1 MASTSTD
8 PPTPSTTRSNGPMS
22 SPISVTTS
30 SAPSDRQGGRL
41 READGLGQ
49 RGDPVGRHR
58 DPLAPAAPVGE
69 ADHPGAGRGAGAVGG
84 HGDDHPREVL
94 AGGPAVGPPGQQRQL
109 AAVDRVG
116 GDFDHRLVR
125 RGLRL
130 GQVAAVETA
139 GRCGIGDIAEHAV
152 APLPWT
158 DFGANHRH
166 APSRSA
172 PPGGGPAPPPRP
184 KSTGRGSG
192 RWYANARPATVGRS
206 DACSEKR
213 ASKMDGCNSV
223 LNRVAEEMVAVKS
236 ELENEQAYVSMLY
249 DRLDTLRAR
258 AAGRVA
264 QALQPVGEGGTYQAR
279 LERDAL
285 VTRYRDRLAQLE
297 PAETG
302 LYFGRLDMADG
313 TRRYVGRLGLADDD
327 REPLLVDW
335 REPAARS
342 FYRATP
348 ADHSGVVR
356 RRHLRTKGRVV
367 VDFEDDVLDLDA
379 LSDDERSGLSGE
391 AALLASL
398 NASRTGRMGDIVA
411 TIQAEQDRIIR
422 SELRGVLVVGPNP
435 TFLRYIERVLPSLG
449 ETGVLL
455 ATTAE
460 LYPGVTATATE
471 PPEAAAL
478 KGEERMA
485 GVLAAAVADRQRLP
499 GEDLEIPFDG
509 QVLRLDRATC
519 RRARQAARAAGT
531 PHNQARAAFRRELLA
546 ALSRQVVARLVAD
559 LPQVDLPDDDLIG
572 DDVPSEQLLDAE
584 LREIR
589 SELGAAPQ
597 VRAAID
603 GLWPRLTPQGLL
615 TGLLTSPERLA
626 AAAPDLSAA
635 ERSLLLREPP
645 VRRAAG
651 GAGWWT
657 PADVPLLDE
666 ASVLLGE
673 KDGGAAREAVLAE
686 QRRRELA
693 YARGVLS
700 MVGIDEHRYGGAGLL
715 AARQRD
721 TGPDNGIAERARQDR
736 TWTFGHVIVDE
747 AQEVSAMAWRMLL
760 RRCPARSMTLAG
772 DTAQRGAP
780 WGVRSWGDI
789 LEPHAPGA
797 WRVEELTVN
806 YRTPV
811 EIIEVAADV
820 LASVSPELRP
830 PKSVRATGVAPWAL
844 RLEESELPARLA
856 EVVAGEAT
864 ATGDGKLAVLVPAG
878 RVEELSRRVA
888 AVPGAAAERGPSVLI
903 VDPACIVADSPRG
916 AADLYVALTRATQRL
931 GVVHGGDLP
940 SMLRRLASPSLS

>member
-1 MASTSTD
+1 
-8 PPTPSTTRSNGPMS
+8 
-22 SPISVTTS
+22 
-30 SAPSDRQGGRL
+30 
-41 READGLGQ
+41 
-49 RGDPVGRHR
+49 
-58 DPLAPAAPVGE
+58 
-69 ADHPGAGRGAGAVGG
+69 
-84 HGDDHPREVL
+84 
-94 AGGPAVGPPGQQRQL
+94 
-109 AAVDRVG
+109 
-116 GDFDHRLVR
+116 
-125 RGLRL
+125 
-130 GQVAAVETA
+130 
-139 GRCGIGDIAEHAV
+139 
-152 APLPWT
+152 
-158 DFGANHRH
+158 
-166 APSRSA
+166 
-172 PPGGGPAPPPRP
+172 
-184 KSTGRGSG
+184 
-192 RWYANARPATVGRS
+192 
-206 DACSEKR
+206 
-213 ASKMDGCNSV
+213 
-223 LNRVAEEMVAVKS
+223 MVAVKS

-264 QALQPVGEGGTYQAR
+264 QALRPAGEGGTYQAR

-285 VTRYRDRLAQLE
+285 VTRYRDRLAQLWS
-297 PAETG
+297 AETG
-302 LYFGRLDMADG
+302 LCFGRLDLADG

-335 REPAARS
+335 RAPAARS

-422 SELRGVLVVGPNP
+422 SELRGILVVEGGPGTGKTAVALHRAAYLLYTHRERLARRGVLVVGPNP

-519 RRARQAARAAGT
+519 RHARQAARAAGT
-531 PHNQARAAFRRELLA
+531 PHNQARAVFRRELLT

-603 GLWPRLTPQGLL
+603 GLWPRLTPQELL

-626 AAAPDLSAA
+626 AAAPELSAA

-657 PADVPLLDE
+657 PADVPLLNE
-666 ASVLLGE
+666 AAVLLGE
-673 KDGGAAREAVLAE
+673 TDGGAAREALLAE
-686 QRRRELA
+686 RRRREEA

-700 MVGIDEHRYGGAGLL
+700 MVGIDEHRYGGAALL

-721 TGPDNGIAERARQDR
+721 IGPDNGIAERARQDR

-747 AQEVSAMAWRMLL
+747 AQEVSAMAWRMLM
-760 RRCPARSMTLAG
+760 RRCPARSMTVAG
-772 DTAQRGAP
+772 DTAQRAAP
-780 WGVRSWGDI
+780 GGVRSWAEV

-830 PKSVRATGVAPWAL
+830 PRSVRETGVAPWAL

-856 EVVAGEAT
+856 EVVAGEAS

-888 AVPGAAAERGPSVLI
+888 AVPGAAAERGPSALDARIAVLTVAEAKGLEFDSVLI
-903 VDPACIVADSPRG
+903 VDPAGIVADSPRG

-931 GVVHGGDLP
+931 GVVHGGGLP
-940 SMLRRLASPSLS
+940 SMLRRLASPSLSSPRS

>member
-1 MASTSTD
+1 
-8 PPTPSTTRSNGPMS
+8 
-22 SPISVTTS
+22 
-30 SAPSDRQGGRL
+30 
-41 READGLGQ
+41 
-49 RGDPVGRHR
+49 
-58 DPLAPAAPVGE
+58 
-69 ADHPGAGRGAGAVGG
+69 
-84 HGDDHPREVL
+84 
-94 AGGPAVGPPGQQRQL
+94 
-109 AAVDRVG
+109 
-116 GDFDHRLVR
+116 
-125 RGLRL
+125 
-130 GQVAAVETA
+130 
-139 GRCGIGDIAEHAV
+139 
-152 APLPWT
+152 
-158 DFGANHRH
+158 
-166 APSRSA
+166 
-172 PPGGGPAPPPRP
+172 
-184 KSTGRGSG
+184 
-192 RWYANARPATVGRS
+192 
-206 DACSEKR
+206 
-213 ASKMDGCNSV
+213 MDGCNSV

-285 VTRYRDRLAQLE
+285 VTRYRDRLAQLWS
-297 PAETG
+297 AETG
-302 LYFGRLDMADG
+302 LCFGRLDLADG

-335 REPAARS
+335 RAPAARS

-422 SELRGVLVVGPNP
+422 SELRGILVVEGGPGTGKTAVALHRAAYLLYTHRERLARRGVLVVGPNP

-666 ASVLLGE
+666 AAVLLGE

-830 PKSVRATGVAPWAL
+830 PKSVRETGVAPWAL

-888 AVPGAAAERGPSVLI
+888 AVPGAAAERGPSALDARIAVLTVAEAKGLEFDSVLI
-903 VDPACIVADSPRG
+903 VDPAGIVADSPRG

-940 SMLRRLASPSLS
+940 SMLRRLASPSLSSPRS

>member
-1 MASTSTD
+1 
-8 PPTPSTTRSNGPMS
+8 
-22 SPISVTTS
+22 
-30 SAPSDRQGGRL
+30 
-41 READGLGQ
+41 
-49 RGDPVGRHR
+49 
-58 DPLAPAAPVGE
+58 
-69 ADHPGAGRGAGAVGG
+69 
-84 HGDDHPREVL
+84 
-94 AGGPAVGPPGQQRQL
+94 
-109 AAVDRVG
+109 
-116 GDFDHRLVR
+116 
-125 RGLRL
+125 
-130 GQVAAVETA
+130 
-139 GRCGIGDIAEHAV
+139 
-152 APLPWT
+152 
-158 DFGANHRH
+158 
-166 APSRSA
+166 
-172 PPGGGPAPPPRP
+172 
-184 KSTGRGSG
+184 
-192 RWYANARPATVGRS
+192 
-206 DACSEKR
+206 
-213 ASKMDGCNSV
+213 MDGCNSV

-264 QALQPVGEGGTYQAR
+264 QALRPAGEGGTYQAR

-285 VTRYRDRLAQLE
+285 VTRYRDRLAQLWS
-297 PAETG
+297 AEIG
-302 LYFGRLDMADG
+302 LCFGRLDLADG

-335 REPAARS
+335 RAPAARS

-422 SELRGVLVVGPNP
+422 SELRGILVVEGGPGTGKTAVALHRAAYLLYTHRERLARRGVLVVGPNP

-499 GEDLEIPFDG
+499 GEDLEIPFDS
-509 QVLRLDRATC
+509 QVLRLDRASC
-519 RRARQAARAAGT
+519 RHARQAARAAGT
-531 PHNQARAAFRRELLA
+531 PHNQARAVFRRELLA

-603 GLWPRLTPQGLL
+603 GLWPRLTPQELL

-626 AAAPDLSAA
+626 AAAPELSPA

-666 ASVLLGE
+666 AAVLLGE
-673 KDGGAAREAVLAE
+673 TDGGAAREA
-686 QRRRELA
+686 
-693 YARGVLS
+693 
-700 MVGIDEHRYGGAGLL
+700 LL
-715 AARQRD
+715 A
-721 TGPDNGIAERARQDR
+721 
-736 TWTFGHVIVDE
+736 
-747 AQEVSAMAWRMLL
+747 
-760 RRCPARSMTLAG
+760 
-772 DTAQRGAP
+772 
-780 WGVRSWGDI
+780 
-789 LEPHAPGA
+789 
-797 WRVEELTVN
+797 
-806 YRTPV
+806 
-811 EIIEVAADV
+811 
-820 LASVSPELRP
+820 
-830 PKSVRATGVAPWAL
+830 
-844 RLEESELPARLA
+844 
-856 EVVAGEAT
+856 
-864 ATGDGKLAVLVPAG
+864 
-878 RVEELSRRVA
+878 
-888 AVPGAAAERGPSVLI
+888 
-903 VDPACIVADSPRG
+903 
-916 AADLYVALTRATQRL
+916 
-931 GVVHGGDLP
+931 
-940 SMLRRLASPSLS
+940 

>member
-285 VTRYRDRLAQLE
+285 VTRYRDRLAQLWS
-297 PAETG
+297 AETG
-302 LYFGRLDMADG
+302 LCFGRLDLADG

-335 REPAARS
+335 RAPAARS

-356 RRHLRTKGRVV
+356 RRHLRTKGRGV

-398 NASRTGRMGDIVA
+398 HASRTRRMGDIVA

-422 SELRGVLVVGPNP
+422 SELRGILLVEGGPGTGKTAVALHRAAYLLYTHRERLARRGVLVVGPNP
-435 TFLRYIERVLPSLG
+435 TFLRYISHVLPALG
-449 ETGVLL
+449 ETSAALL
-455 ATTAE
+455 TVGD
-460 LYPGVTATATE
+460 LFPGVST
-471 PPEAAAL
+471 
-478 KGEERMA
+478 R
-485 GVLAAAVADRQRLP
+485 
-499 GEDLEIPFDG
+499 
-509 QVLRLDRATC
+509 RLD
-519 RRARQAARAAGT
+519 
-531 PHNQARAAFRRELLA
+531 PPY
-546 ALSRQVVARLVAD
+546 VA
-559 LPQVDLPDDDLIG
+559 
-572 DDVPSEQLLDAE
+572 
-584 LREIR
+584 EIKGR
-589 SELGAAPQ
+589 
-597 VRAAID
+597 
-603 GLWPRLTPQGLL
+603 T
-615 TGLLTSPERLA
+615 
-626 AAAPDLSAA
+626 
-635 ERSLLLREPP
+635 
-645 VRRAAG
+645 
-651 GAGWWT
+651 
-657 PADVPLLDE
+657 
-666 ASVLLGE
+666 
-673 KDGGAAREAVLAE
+673 VLAE
-686 QRRRELA
+686 VIE
-693 YARGVLS
+693 
-700 MVGIDEHRYGGAGLL
+700 
-715 AARQRD
+715 AA
-721 TGPDNGIAERARQDR
+721 
-736 TWTFGHVIVDE
+736 
-747 AQEVSAMAWRMLL
+747 
-760 RRCPARSMTLAG
+760 
-772 DTAQRGAP
+772 
-780 WGVRSWGDI
+780 
-789 LEPHAPGA
+789 
-797 WRVEELTVN
+797 
-806 YRTPV
+806 
-811 EIIEVAADV
+811 IE
-820 LASVSPELRP
+820 S
-830 PKSVRATGVAPWAL
+830 
-844 RLEESELPARLA
+844 
-856 EVVAGEAT
+856 
-864 ATGDGKLAVLVPAG
+864 
-878 RVEELSRRVA
+878 
-888 AVPGAAAERGPSVLI
+888 
-903 VDPACIVADSPRG
+903 
-916 AADLYVALTRATQRL
+916 
-931 GVVHGGDLP
+931 
-940 SMLRRLASPSLS
+940 LRRLPEENEPLNVVVDGVTYPLDREDC

>member
-1 MASTSTD
+1 
-8 PPTPSTTRSNGPMS
+8 
-22 SPISVTTS
+22 
-30 SAPSDRQGGRL
+30 
-41 READGLGQ
+41 
-49 RGDPVGRHR
+49 
-58 DPLAPAAPVGE
+58 
-69 ADHPGAGRGAGAVGG
+69 
-84 HGDDHPREVL
+84 
-94 AGGPAVGPPGQQRQL
+94 
-109 AAVDRVG
+109 
-116 GDFDHRLVR
+116 
-125 RGLRL
+125 
-130 GQVAAVETA
+130 
-139 GRCGIGDIAEHAV
+139 
-152 APLPWT
+152 
-158 DFGANHRH
+158 
-166 APSRSA
+166 
-172 PPGGGPAPPPRP
+172 
-184 KSTGRGSG
+184 
-192 RWYANARPATVGRS
+192 
-206 DACSEKR
+206 
-213 ASKMDGCNSV
+213 MDGCNSV

-264 QALQPVGEGGTYQAR
+264 QALRPAGEGGTYQAR

-285 VTRYRDRLAQLE
+285 VTRYRDRLAQLWS
-297 PAETG
+297 AEIG
-302 LYFGRLDMADG
+302 LCFGRLDLADG
-313 TRRYVGRLGLADDD
+313 TRQYVGRLGLADDD

-335 REPAARS
+335 RAPAARS

-422 SELRGVLVVGPNP
+422 SELRGVLVVEGGPGTGKTAVALHRAAYLLYTHRERLARRGVLVVGPNP

-499 GEDLEIPFDG
+499 GEDLKIPFDG

-519 RRARQAARAAGT
+519 RHARQAARAAGT
-531 PHNQARAAFRRELLA
+531 PHNQARAVFRRELLA

-572 DDVPSEQLLDAE
+572 DDVPSERLLDAE
-584 LREIR
+584 LQEIR

-603 GLWPRLTPQGLL
+603 GLWPRLTPQELL

-626 AAAPDLSAA
+626 AAAPELSAA

-666 ASVLLGE
+666 AAVLLGE
-673 KDGGAAREAVLAE
+673 KDGGAAREALLAE

-721 TGPDNGIAERARQDR
+721 TGPDNGIAERARNDR

-747 AQEVSAMAWRMLL
+747 AQEVSAMAWRMLM
-760 RRCPARSMTLAG
+760 RRCPARSMTVAG
-772 DTAQRGAP
+772 DTAQRAAP
-780 WGVRSWGDI
+780 WGVRSWAEV

-830 PKSVRATGVAPWAL
+830 PRSVRETGVAPWAL

-856 EVVAGEAT
+856 DVVAGEAS

-888 AVPGAAAERGPSVLI
+888 AVPGAAAERGPSALDARIAVLTVAEAKGLEFDSVLI
-903 VDPACIVADSPRG
+903 VDPAGIVADSPRG

-940 SMLRRLASPSLS
+940 SMLRRLASPSLSSPRS